1 MMSLLEEIMIYFMDQ
16 LAIFSSFLND
26 CCLRWLRYR
35 IVSWKKLKPSEQ
47 QLQPERCGRP
57 DMVRSVRLLLV
68 KGQATLV
75 L

>member
-1 MMSLLEEIMIYFMDQ
+1 MSLLGDYKIHMDK
-16 LAIFSSFLND
+16 LAIVSSFLILF
-26 CCLRWLRYR
+26 LRCLRYR

-68 KGQATLV
+68 KGPLSK